1 MPTTTMRRKAN
12 DQNYSSIPVAVGCHW
27 DDYHWCSESVRPG
40 KVAVDKSRSLCY
52 NVFIAGNS
60 VVGCYCG
67 DILRN
72 HMFSE
77 VVGRVVYI
85 ALGVAIG
92 INLFL
97 FGVI

>member
-1 MPTTTMRRKAN
+1 LKN
-12 DQNYSSIPVAVGCHW
+12 DQNYFSIPVAVGCHW
-27 DDYHWCSESVRPG
+27 DGHHCCSELVRLG
-40 KVAVDKSRSLCY
+40 KVAVDKSRVLCY

-60 VVGCYCG
+60 VVSCYCG

-77 VVGRVVYI
+77 VVGRVAYV
-85 ALGVAIG
+85 ALGIAIG

>member
-1 MPTTTMRRKAN
+1 M
-12 DQNYSSIPVAVGCHW
+12 
-27 DDYHWCSESVRPG
+27 
-40 KVAVDKSRSLCY
+40 AVDKSCSLCY

-60 VVGCYCG
+60 VAGCHCG

-77 VVGRVVYI
+77 VVGRIAYI
-85 ALGVAIG
+85 ALGIAIG